1 MIRSNG
7 TGERYR
13 QPGEWDECA
22 NSLSCFSQD
31 YDKRTALH
39 LASSQGHL
47 NIVEFLLGKGADVN
61 CVDRMGFSPLV
72 VPCHGTS
79 AAARAMQRAAAQAKL
94 LHERH
99 ILDAIAHSDRGG
111 GDIACAVAMCDLH
124 ELTRAL

>member
-1 MIRSNG
+1 MK

-13 QPGEWDECA
+13 KQGEWDEHA
-22 NSLSCFSQD
+22 DSLACSSQD

-47 NIVEFLLGKGADVN
+47 SIVEFLLEKGADVN

-79 AAARAMQRAAAQAKL
+79 AAGRAMQRPAAPD
-94 LHERH
+94 
-99 ILDAIAHSDRGG
+99 ISCDAIAHSGRGG
-111 GDIACAVAMCDLH
+111 EIACAVATCGLY

>member
-1 MIRSNG
+1 MISNNG

-13 QPGEWDECA
+13 KQGEWDKCA
-22 NSLSCFSQD
+22 KSLACFLQD

-47 NIVEFLLGKGADVN
+47 NIVEFLLDKGADVN

-72 VPCHGTS
+72 VPCS
-79 AAARAMQRAAAQAKL
+79 RPNAAAREMQRPAAQARL

-99 ILDAIAHSDRGG
+99 SLR
-111 GDIACAVAMCDLH
+111 CDC
-124 ELTRAL
+124 TFRQGW

>member
-13 QPGEWDECA
+13 QPDEWDECA

-79 AAARAMQRAAAQAKL
+79 AAARAMQRPAAQARL
-94 LHERH
+94 LHDRH
-99 ILDAIAHSDRGG
+99 SLRFDCTFRPGW
-111 GDIACAVAMCDLH
+111 
-124 ELTRAL
+124 